1 MQTKAQNVCIKCGKK
16 RIVARTYKEYVGLT
30 LVTYTDM
37 VCPDPECQ
45 KLVDEISAAR
55 KEKSDF
61 LKRKRE
67 KNVSSKVS
75 KK

>member
-1 MQTKAQNVCIKCGKK
+1 MKSAAQNVCIKCGKK

-45 KLVDEISAAR
+45 KAVDEISAAR

-67 KNVSSKVS
+67 SSKTA
-75 KK
+75 KKS